1 MQVAG
6 ILSIALVFIWSA
18 VGVSCSYGPGPC
30 TNPAVRKEW
39 RAFSASEKAEWIRAV
54 NVRMGHL
61 PRNGSFRSGFGCS
74 ACLTCL
80 MTRL

>member
-18 VGVSCSYGPGPC
+18 VGVSCSYGLSPC
-30 TNPAVRKEW
+30 TEPAVRKEW

-54 NVRMGHL
+54 NVRMSTFL
-61 PRNGSFRSGFGCS
+61 TS
-74 ACLTCL
+74 ARFEADLAAVPVSPAS
-80 MTRL
+80 